1 MKIHKLLY
9 ILILSF
15 IAIGCKKVNKEIS
28 ERIIRETS
36 EKVTKEVS
44 EEISELS
51 LKKMTTKTI
60 KEVSWD
66 ELIKLIR
73 KDNNLNLA
81 NSLENLPSSFQKKI
95 MSLFQN
101 DFDFFRAIT
110 TSKTIVDEYAVFCKN
125 APKAADNINILH
137 WFALSRNAARR
148 FGVPN
153 GIDNIAI
160 QEENSI
166 LKFFYKSSNE
176 FIGSYRD
183 GILTLSPSVDKSRLL
198 TDNSIFRNHLL
209 PNCTYKI
216 KGQLGSYLSY
226 ETDKV
231 GKLCKIKANNIS
243 PNELNEN
250 IIYLQNNLN
259 LGNEWRK
266 CFRKI
271 RQTSKGDDVSV
282 ECILKYAD
290 KESAPQFAKL
300 DVRVKDKKIVSET
313 FENLD
318 NLSTKVFTTSD
329 NAAILDKWA
338 GKVNLSAKKKANL
351 LSEMADDEEL
361 AKLIHANPEFNIKR
375 WLNTRNH
382 VDQTKLAK
390 MADGKPV
397 YNGRVY
403 AGNIY
408 YFNPS
413 LNSALKARMNKGN
426 GVVNLKTFG
435 NLTKEE
441 LIALDKLYPNGVPF
455 SKEGFPDFTKVAVK
469 DINGKTI
476 KVNIGELTGNSGKDI
491 DIAKKIY
498 QKMGYEEKDG
508 YTWHHIENSTEL
520 IRVPTAIHQLI
531 DHAGGMSTHRVT
543 I

>member
-1 MKIHKLLY
+1 MKIHNLLY

-28 ERIIRETS
+28 ERIIKETS
-36 EKVTKEVS
+36 EKVSKEVA
-44 EEISELS
+44 EEISETS
-51 LKKMTTKTI
+51 MKKMTAKTI

-110 TSKTIVDEYAVFCKN
+110 TSKTIIDEYAIFCKD
-125 APKAADNINILH
+125 APKAANNIDILH
-137 WFALSRNAARR
+137 WFALNRNVARR

-153 GIDNIAI
+153 GIDNIVI
-160 QEENSI
+160 REENSI

-183 GILTLSPSVDKSRLL
+183 GIMTLTPSIDKSRLL
-198 TDNSIFRNHLL
+198 SDNSIFRSHLL

-266 CFRKI
+266 YFRKI
-271 RQTSKGDDVSV
+271 RQSSKGDDVSV
-282 ECILKYAD
+282 ECILKYTN
-290 KESAPQFAKL
+290 KESVPQFAKL

-318 NLSTKVFTTSD
+318 NLSTKVFTTSE

-338 GKVNLSAKKKANL
+338 GKVNLSAKKKTNL
-351 LSEMADDEEL
+351 LSEMAENEEL

-390 MADGKPV
+390 MASGKPV

-403 AGNIY
+403 AGNVY

-413 LNSALKARMNKGN
+413 LNSALKARIDRGN
-426 GVVNLKTFG
+426 GIVNLKKFG

-441 LIALDKLYPNGVPF
+441 LLTLDKIYPNGVPF
-455 SKEGFPDFTKVAVK
+455 TKEGYPDFTLVAVK
-469 DINGKTI
+469 DKNGKTI
-476 KVNIGELTGNSGKDI
+476 KINIGNLTGNSERDI
-491 DIAKKIY
+491 KIAESLY
-498 QKMGYEEKDG
+498 QKMGYKPKDG
-508 YTWHHIENSTEL
+508 YTWHHIENSTDL

-531 DHAGGMSTHRVT
+531 DHAGGMSTYRT
-543 I
+543 TL

>member
-1 MKIHKLLY
+1 MKILKLLY

-15 IAIGCKKVNKEIS
+15 ITIGCKKVNKEIS

-36 EKVTKEVS
+36 EKVSKEVS
-44 EEISELS
+44 EEVSELS

-110 TSKTIVDEYAVFCKN
+110 TSKTIIDEYAVFCKN
-125 APKAADNINILH
+125 APKATDNIDIFH
-137 WFALSRNAARR
+137 WFVLNRNAARR

-183 GILTLSPSVDKSRLL
+183 GIMTLPPSIDKSRLL
-198 TDNSIFRNHLL
+198 TNNSIFRNHLF

-216 KGQLGSYLSY
+216 KGQFGSYLSY

-250 IIYLQNNLN
+250 VIYLQNNLD

-266 CFRKI
+266 YFRKI
-271 RQTSKGDDVSV
+271 SQTSKGDDVSV
-282 ECILKYAD
+282 ECILKYTD
-290 KESAPQFAKL
+290 KESVPQYAKL
-300 DVRVKDKKIVSET
+300 DVKVKDRRIVSET

-318 NLSTKVFTTSD
+318 NLSTKIFTTSD

-351 LSEMADDEEL
+351 LSEMSEDEEL
-361 AKLIHANPEFNIKR
+361 TKLIHTNPEFNIKR

>member
-9 ILILSF
+9 LLILSF
-15 IAIGCKKVNKEIS
+15 IVIGCKKVNKEIS
-28 ERIIRETS
+28 ERIIKETS
-36 EKVTKEVS
+36 EKVSKEIS
-44 EEISELS
+44 EEISEVS
-51 LKKMTTKTI
+51 LKKMTAKTI

-110 TSKTIVDEYAVFCKN
+110 TSKTIIDEYTIFCKN
-125 APKAADNINILH
+125 APKAADNIDILH
-137 WFALSRNAARR
+137 WFSLNRNVARR

-153 GIDNIAI
+153 GIENIAI
-160 QEENSI
+160 REENSI

-183 GILTLSPSVDKSRLL
+183 GIMTLPPSIDKSRLL
-198 TDNSIFRNHLL
+198 SDNSIFRNHLL

-266 CFRKI
+266 YFRKI
-271 RQTSKGDDVSV
+271 RQSSKGDDVSV
-282 ECILKYAD
+282 ECILKYTD
-290 KESAPQFAKL
+290 KESIPQFAKL
-300 DVRVKDKKIVSET
+300 DVKVKDKIIVSET
-313 FENLD
+313 FENID
-318 NLSTKVFTTSD
+318 NLSAKVFTTSD

-338 GKVNLSAKKKANL
+338 SKINLSAKKKANL
-351 LSEMADDEEL
+351 LSEMADNEEL
-361 AKLIHANPEFNIKR
+361 AKLIHTNPEFNIKR

-390 MADGKPV
+390 MADGNYVK
-397 YNGRVY
+397 NGRVY
-403 AGNIY
+403 AGNVY
-408 YFNPS
+408 YFNPN
-413 LNSALKARMNKGN
+413 LNSALKARMDKGN
-426 GVVNLKTFG
+426 GIVNLKKFG

-441 LIALDKLYPNGVPF
+441 LLTLDKIYPNGVRF
-455 SKEGFPDFTKVAVK
+455 TKEGYPDFTKVAVK
-469 DINGKTI
+469 DKNGKTI
-476 KVNIGELTGNSGKDI
+476 KIDIGNLTGNSERDI
-491 DIAKKIY
+491 KLAESLY
-498 QKMGYEEKDG
+498 QKMGYEPKDG

-520 IRVPTAIHQLI
+520 IRVPTSIHQLI
-531 DHAGGMSTHRVT
+531 DHAGGMSTFRT
-543 I
+543 TL